1 MSIFR
6 DSGDFKLFSAMPA
19 LAKPDSMRTTY
30 VSLNTDN
37 SFVWSVTLTEDPH
50 HADVVPLHKPYAASV
65 PGTLLAD
72 LSDYVPDPFLSDN
85 NLSSIFTRL
94 EYASFRYDV
103 SFDVAFDVSKL
114 PPTLLVCDGLDV
126 SATVTLNDC
135 PVLQTENAFHPH
147 AIELT
152 DGKPLRKGKNT
163 LSVQFASIHCAIA
176 QRPDHKMQEWNDPV
190 GGISRVRAPQY
201 SAGWD
206 WGPRLLGGGIVR
218 PIALVF
224 TPVARILDVA
234 INQQI
239 VFDSANPSV
248 LLHFIVDVAI
258 NDHKVKQKD
267 DISVRCD
274 LSLCDNHDNYS
285 IGTRRVTT
293 EDDRRVHRTQS
304 ILLKNSPGSHVSE
317 ADAGDPNTGHGQ
329 RMWHGCDDDNGHM
342 RVVRYEGDLEVEHP
356 RLWWPNGMGD
366 QNLYKALTSVQAPD
380 QEGAPVTVDTRADV
394 IGLRKIELVREA
406 TVDLHMHSIS
416 QTRQVDERVE
426 RGEAKSF
433 VFAVNKRRLF
443 AKGANYIPARALY
456 AKTKTKD
463 YESLVTNATDV
474 HMNMLRVW
482 GGGVYEHD
490 EFYNL
495 CDRHGLMIW
504 HDFMFACALYPGDDK
519 FLKSCE
525 TEARYQVS
533 RLRNHACMA
542 LWCGNNELEQM
553 PAEIRRTTE
562 SKRNYDRLFYDILA
576 NVVKDDAGDMTY
588 WPSSPHNPRGYE
600 HGFNSPIAGDTH
612 FWDVWHARK
621 PVNAYLSHKS
631 RFCSEFGMQSCLS
644 LTGARRLLAHKQGG
658 DGTSLETDNSD
669 GLNLFGRVMEA
680 HQKNASGN
688 MIMLEYCQRLF
699 CMAKDYASIAY
710 QTQVNQMY
718 CVQTGVEHFRRSW
731 PYCGGAIYWQLNDCW
746 PCSSWSSL
754 EFNGNWKAL
763 HYAAKQ
769 FFAPL
774 ALSVVHHGDMQVG
787 ICNIPKFTKDSGVFS
802 VYVMYDGAE
811 GSMQVRLDWSLVN
824 ITSGK
829 IVGKGSTMCSVESQQ
844 SCKRISCIDARR
856 FSDRVSGGVNEKF
869 IQEHVVKV
877 EMSNPYNNH
886 WDTIRTG
893 WMCVPRLC
901 KLQKPQLKLSTIRCT
916 VVDGMTIGDVRISS
930 NAFAPFCQ
938 VWFDDSDLHT
948 NDDDDN
954 DDNDVLKKNKKQDTR
969 NHRPNAKYGAPIG
982 VRISNNFFDV
992 YAGHPVDVTV
1002 RIACVMSLSSFRN
1015 RIQVRSL
1022 VDSYMS

>member
-1 MSIFR
+1 
-6 DSGDFKLFSAMPA
+6 MPA
-19 LAKPDSMRTTY
+19 LAKPDSARTTR
-30 VSLNTDN
+30 VSLSSDN

-50 HADVVPLHKPYAASV
+50 HAGIVPLHKSYPASV

-85 NLSSIFTRL
+85 NLSPIFTRL
-94 EYASFRYDV
+94 EHASFRYDV
-103 SFDVAFDVSKL
+103 SFDVLFDVSKL

-135 PVLQTENAFHPH
+135 PLLQTENAFHPH
-147 AIELT
+147 TIELT
-152 DGKPLRKGKNT
+152 AGKPLRKGKNT
-163 LSVQFASIHCAIA
+163 LSVQFASIHRAIA

-239 VFDSANPSV
+239 AFDNVNPSV
-248 LLHFIVDVAI
+248 LLHFTVDVAI
-258 NDHKVKQKD
+258 NDKCEQKD
-267 DISVRCD
+267 DINVECN
-274 LSLCDNHDNYS
+274 LSFCYDRDDYS
-285 IGTRRVTT
+285 IGTQHVTT
-293 EDDRRVHRTQS
+293 EADRCVNRTQS
-304 ILLKNSPGSHVSE
+304 ITLKKSTGRKASE
-317 ADAGDPNTGHGQ
+317 ADAVDTNTANTGYRQHL
-329 RMWHGCDDDNGHM
+329 WHGCIDGNGQM
-342 RVVRYEGDLEVEHP
+342 RVERYEGDLEVDHP
-356 RLWWPNGMGD
+356 KLWWPNGMGD
-366 QNLYKALTSVQAPD
+366 QNLYKVKTFVHPPD
-380 QEGAPVTVDTRADV
+380 QGDGPLTVDSRSDV
-394 IGLRKIELVREA
+394 IGLRKIELIREA
-406 TVDLHMHSIS
+406 TVDLRMHSIS
-416 QTRQVDERVE
+416 QTHEVDERIE
-426 RGEAKSF
+426 RGEAESF
-433 VFAVNKRRLF
+433 VFAVNKQRLF

-504 HDFMFACALYPGDDK
+504 HDFMFACALYPGDET
-519 FLKSCE
+519 FLKLCE
-525 TEARYQVS
+525 TEARFQVS

-553 PAEIRRTTE
+553 PDEICRTTE
-562 SKRNYDRLFYDILA
+562 SKRNYNRLFYDILA

-644 LTGARRLLAHKQGG
+644 LTGARRLLAHKRGG
-658 DGTSLETDNSD
+658 NGTSAKTDNSD

-731 PYCGGAIYWQLNDCW
+731 PYCSGAIYWQLNDCW

-787 ICNIPKFTKDSGVFS
+787 ICNLPKFTKDSGVFS
-802 VYVMYDGAE
+802 VYVMYDGQE
-811 GSMQVRLDWSLVN
+811 SSIQVRIDWSLVN
-824 ITSGK
+824 ITSDK
-829 IVGKGSTMCSVESQQ
+829 IVGKGSTMCSVESGQ

-856 FSDRVSGGVNEKF
+856 FSDRMSGGVNEKF
-869 IQEHVVKV
+869 IQEHVVKI

-886 WDTIRTG
+886 WDTVRTG

-901 KLQKPQLKLSTIRCT
+901 NLQKPQLQMSTIRCT

-938 VWFDDSDLHT
+938 VWFDDSDLHMS
-948 NDDDDN
+948 NDGDDDGDN
-954 DDNDVLKKNKKQDTR
+954 NESDIFKQKKKQTTGSTR

-992 YAGHPVDVTV
+992 YAGHAVNVTV
-1002 RIACVMSLSSFRN
+1002 RVVYVMSLSSFRN

-1022 VDSYMS
+1022 VDSYM